1 MKINIW
7 IEDMFLEHLNLFLK
21 ENIKLPTNF
30 EYYQREPVLHQLSTN
45 NGNNMIQVVIS
56 FDEYIRLKDCQMK
69 PKHKIQKLLDQ
80 KRKVE
85 KEIEKIQK
93 ECGHKPRH
101 IRFVYLNQHSQQ
113 TSTRWVCDDCQKIL
127 HIPSDFE
134 LKKFIDK

>member
-56 FDEYIRLKDCQMK
+56 FDEYIRLKDC
-69 PKHKIQKLLDQ
+69 
-80 KRKVE
+80 
-85 KEIEKIQK
+85 
-93 ECGHKPRH
+93 
-101 IRFVYLNQHSQQ
+101 
-113 TSTRWVCDDCQKIL
+113 
-127 HIPSDFE
+127 
-134 LKKFIDK
+134 